1 MRVQAEAAHAA
12 DLNSMARAR
21 YIEQRKV
28 VITQVA
34 RVAKANNNQ
43 IVTSVESNAKVNVG
57 TALILIELK
66 TCALVFNFD

>member
-1 MRVQAEAAHAA
+1 MVAVRVQAEAAHAA

-57 TALILIELK
+57 TALILIE
-66 TCALVFNFD
+66 

>member
-1 MRVQAEAAHAA
+1 MQAEAAHAA

-34 RVAKANNNQ
+34 RVATANNHQ
-43 IVTSVESNAKVNVG
+43 IITIVESNALMHVG
-57 TALILIELK
+57 TALILIE
-66 TCALVFNFD
+66 